1 MPRSLSWAQERWCIL
16 YHSCP
21 FLSSLCWIKNA
32 RSLFVYNHLILS
44 FACSILPF
52 WWKER
57 RKWKSFR
64 CVWLSVTP
72 RTIQSMEFSRQE
84 YWSEKTFPSPR
95 DLPNP
100 GVEPGS
106 PALQADSL
114 PTELS
119 EKKRR
124 SIMEKKLYTSLLRLL
139 NKIPRIGCF
148 DQQNLLLMVME
159 PGKSQIRVWLGGV
172 LVRPLFLAYR
182 QLPSYHVITWCRE
195 LWFSSFSY
203 KGTNSI
209 RSGLHPYDL

>member
-21 FLSSLCWIKNA
+21 FLSSLCWIKSA

-72 RTIQSMEFSRQE
+72 QTIQSMEFSRQE
-84 YWSEKTFPSPR
+84 YWREKTFPSPR

-100 GVEPGS
+100 GTG
-106 PALQADSL
+106 PAYLALVGRFFPLSL
-114 PTELS
+114 
-119 EKKRR
+119 
-124 SIMEKKLYTSLLRLL
+124 KLYTLNCILYTILSFPDSSVGKESAYNADPSSIPGSGRSTGEGIGYPRQYSWASLMAQLV
-139 NKIPRIGCF
+139 K
-148 DQQNLLLMVME
+148 NLPAM
-159 PGKSQIRVWLGGV
+159 
-172 LVRPLFLAYR
+172 
-182 QLPSYHVITWCRE
+182 
-195 LWFSSFSY
+195 
-203 KGTNSI
+203 
-209 RSGLHPYDL
+209 